1 MVVIATS
8 LIVSQWVFYPITADF
23 TIGPFRFSTVQFP
36 FRFFYGAVLIGAS
49 TATMNGYPA
58 VKS

>member
-1 MVVIATS
+1 MATS
-8 LIVSQWVFYPITADF
+8 FIVSQWVFYPIAADF